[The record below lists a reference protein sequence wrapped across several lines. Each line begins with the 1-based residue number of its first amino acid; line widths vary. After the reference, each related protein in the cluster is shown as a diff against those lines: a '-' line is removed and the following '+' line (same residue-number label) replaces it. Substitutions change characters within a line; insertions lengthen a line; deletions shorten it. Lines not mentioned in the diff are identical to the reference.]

1 MTKRA
6 PVLSWPAPRGR
17 VPAALDAANGR
28 TPVSC
33 TPARGALVL
42 WAGLALAA
50 AGCAPAPDDGEGPA
64 PFADEGPAVGD
75 AYEVPEPPAD
85 PAAGCGE
92 DCDLSEAGGVEEVPR
107 EDPTA
112 PGEAPADE
120 PAPEDPA
127 SDEDP
132 APPEGAGSD
141 EADAEDA
148 PTVALDGPAVGSTM
162 ITKGYAG
169 FHRQPSD
176 SSSLLSVAPHG
187 GVSSDS
193 LHPQRSPSGTI
204 PRGKRVTL
212 LQVAPDNGYLKVRFD
227 GVAGWV
233 KASKLLWRDP
243 SLSRVAFALQPAA
256 RNAFFKHQIL
266 RGKWNKDGPTR
277 SGNCAPT
284 SLAMA
289 ANVLGKESAAHSVEQ
304 SIHRVR
310 RLYDGG
316 LHEREGTTRGEI
328 HEAASELGLHVH
340 GLTSDLSP
348 SAALTR
354 LNNQLGAGR
363 LVILQGQ
370 PGKPNAGPTEYERA
384 FTRAY
389 QAAIADG
396 ANLAHSSYNFD
407 GRHSILVLGK
417 DGNSRYVVGDPISE
431 VGFVALSAS
440 EMKDFMTR
448 FTGQRGTGNAVWR

>member
-1 MTKRA
+1 MVQRA
-6 PVLSWPAPRGR
+6 PVPGLHAPPA
-17 VPAALDAANGR
+17 VPPGAH
-28 TPVSC
+28 
-33 TPARGALVL
+33 ARGSR
-42 WAGLALAA
+42 ALAA
-50 AGCAPAPDDGEGPA
+50 VGLLLSAALAGAGCAPAPDDGEDPLPA
-64 PFADEGPAVGD
+64 LDEGPAVGD
-75 AYEVPEPPAD
+75 AYDAPEPAAD

-92 DCDLSEAGGVEEVPR
+92 DCDLSEVGGVEEVPR
-107 EDPTA
+107 EDP
-112 PGEAPADE
+112 
-120 PAPEDPA
+120 
-127 SDEDP
+127 
-132 APPEGAGSD
+132 APPDPEGGDADAPS
-141 EADAEDA
+141 DAEDA
-148 PTVALDGPAVGSTM
+148 PALALDGPVVGSTM

-176 SSSLLSVAPHG
+176 SSSLISVAPHG
-187 GVSSDS
+187 GVGSDS

-212 LQVAPDNGYLKVRFD
+212 MQVAPDHGYLKVRFD
-227 GVAGWV
+227 GVTGWV

-243 SLSRVAFALQPAA
+243 SLSRVQFALQPAA

-266 RGKWNKDGPTR
+266 RGKWNKDGPTS

-354 LNNQLGAGR
+354 LNNQLAAGR

-370 PGKPNAGPTEYERA
+370 PGKPNAGPTDYERA

-396 ANLAHSSYNFD
+396 ASLAHSSYNFD

-417 DGNSRYVVGDPISE
+417 DGNGKYVVGDPISE

-440 EMKDFMTR
+440 ELKDFMTR